1 MEVLL
6 GKCGTICED
15 VNMFR
20 KIWKKTMEIFF
31 YSGRIRAHGQIIEL
45 SGLPEGRNLLKMR
58 KHMANAKLMPTPK

>member
-1 MEVLL
+1 ME
-6 GKCGTICED
+6 KNNED
-15 VNMFR
+15 
-20 KIWKKTMEIFF
+20 FF